1 MTSAEKGKRGEEEAG
16 KFFQDAGYTVLVK
29 NYRRPRGEIDL
40 IVRKDDEL
48 VFAEV
53 KSWTAYEE
61 EALEQGISRRKIRRI
76 VETSKYYLAEHP
88 EFDGFSLR
96 YDVLFVPGTGRKV
109 HHIQDAFREEG

>member
-1 MTSAEKGKRGEEEAG
+1 MTTSEKGRRGEEEALA
-16 KFFQDAGYTVLVK
+16 FFLKGGYTVLEK
-29 NYRRPRGEIDL
+29 NYRKSRGEIDL

-53 KSWTAYEE
+53 KHWTSFDAGE
-61 EALEQGISRRKIRRI
+61 LEQGIPRRKIKRI
-76 VETSKYYLAEHP
+76 VETSKFYLMEHP
-88 EFDGFSLR
+88 GFDGFSIR